1 MATAVEL
8 AHDGGVRSEDDG
20 DGWVSCAQG
29 HDHWGRFGAAGLLLW
44 HDGSVL
50 LQHRSRWS
58 HHGGTWGV
66 MGGARNR
73 GETAAQAAQR
83 EADEESGLEA
93 SAYSVVA
100 EHVDD
105 HGGWAYTTVVGRA
118 LSPALPRMLSWE
130 TVELRWVPADRVA
143 TMPLH
148 PGFAETWATVRAL
161 DVG

>member
-1 MATAVEL
+1 MGHVEP
-8 AHDGGVRSEDDG
+8 GENG
-20 DGWVSCAQG
+20 DGWIRCDLG

-44 HDGSVL
+44 HEGSVL

-73 GETAAQAAQR
+73 GESAADAAQR

-93 SAYSVVA
+93 DGYSVVA

-130 TVELRWVPADRVA
+130 TVELRWVPADEVVG
-143 TMPLH
+143 MPLH
-148 PGFAETWATVRAL
+148 PGFAETWSTVRAL
-161 DVG
+161 GIS

>member
-1 MATAVEL
+1 MAMAVERAQDEL
-8 AHDGGVRSEDDG
+8 VGSDDDG
-20 DGWVSCAQG
+20 DGWVHCAQG

-73 GETAAQAAQR
+73 GESAADAAQR

-93 SAYSVVA
+93 GAYAVVWHA
-100 EHVDD
+100 LARDGHKTD
-105 HGGWAYTTVVGRA
+105 GRYN
-118 LSPALPRMLSWE
+118 
-130 TVELRWVPADRVA
+130 
-143 TMPLH
+143 
-148 PGFAETWATVRAL
+148 FTVRP
-161 DVG
+161 